1 MGVRGIPAAGGLLAR
16 HVTDDWSLR
25 GDQGYRQQVE
35 GYLAKRGVAQFTHGI
50 CPSCEERVLADDALR
65 ETMCEAMGEVMRDKN
80 KRWS

>member
-50 CPSCEERVLADDALR
+50 
-65 ETMCEAMGEVMRDKN
+65 
-80 KRWS
+80 